1 MSKPKGNTKG
11 TMNKGGKKPKPE
23 EEPAPDLLTKD
34 GETLRS
40 MIIGLR
46 DRVTDLKSKRNYAQE
61 ERDLI
66 EQFFTNTRKE
76 IDECKVNIA
85 NKDTEAE
92 QLEESHRVEVK
103 VYLQKVKH
111 LEYDQKLT
119 NKKIK
124 NEGDQAL
131 KGEDEYHNNRLN
143 TMKDD
148 KFRKKKEFNENEKEH
163 QSEVR
168 AETAKQDKMFKKL
181 KTDYDTKI
189 DNQIHNYE
197 ELLRKLRE
205 DLELKIKVEIHEI
218 EERKNQHINDLMR
231 NHEAAFAELKTYY
244 NDITRE
250 NLNVIKGQKQDLE
263 NLQAS
268 LQTNSKQITEIKAM
282 NKKAEEPLNKN
293 RKLRDEMKYAL
304 RQHEKDKMS
313 LDNLK
318 IKLSTLRDKIRR
330 LEREQEELDARYI
343 QVLQEK
349 KDLEDR
355 FERITMEVK
364 MHAELKN
371 EVLAK
376 RLGEL
381 ENQFEYKETQLQ
393 QLVQRAGIDPAIVNQ
408 LLVKIHQSIESKNS
422 LLKNLR
428 YSIHHATKAYND
440 AIRVYE
446 AKLTEFGV
454 PPDELGFEPLESKT
468 SVMPAG
474 LVSS

>member
-1 MSKPKGNTKG
+1 MSKKVAAAK
-11 TMNKGGKKPKPE
+11 GKKGSKKAKPE

-34 GETLRS
+34 GESLRF
-40 MIIGLR
+40 MINQMR
-46 DRVTDLKSKRNYAQE
+46 DRVTDLKAKRNYAQE

-66 EQFFTNTRKE
+66 EQFCTNTRNE
-76 IDECKVNIA
+76 IEECKVRIA
-85 NKDTEAE
+85 NKETEAE
-92 QLEESHRVEVK
+92 QLEEGHRVEVK

-119 NKKIK
+119 NKRIRMD
-124 NEGDQAL
+124 GDQAL
-131 KGEDEYHNNRLN
+131 KGEDDYHNNRLN

-148 KFRKKKEFNENEKEH
+148 KMMKKKEFADNEKEH
-163 QSEVR
+163 QAEVR
-168 AETAKQDKMFKKL
+168 LHQQQQEKMFKKL
-181 KTDYDTKI
+181 KTDYDNKI
-189 DNQIHNYE
+189 DHMVNNYE
-197 ELLRKLRE
+197 DLLRKLRE
-205 DLELKIKVEIHEI
+205 ELELKIKVEIHEI

-268 LQTNSKQITEIKAM
+268 LQTNSKQITEIKAL

-313 LDNLK
+313 LENLK
-318 IKLSTLRDKIRR
+318 IKFATLKEKIRR
-330 LEREQEELDARYI
+330 LEREQQELDARYI

-349 KDLEDR
+349 RDLEDR

-393 QLVQRAGIDPAIVNQ
+393 QLVQRAGIDPSIVSQ
-408 LLVKIHQSIESKNS
+408 LLLKIHQSIESKNG

-454 PPDELGFEPLESKT
+454 PPDELGFQPLESKT